1 MKESKYRSVLLV
13 DDSHIDAL
21 INRKIMENN
30 NFAEQITVLHSPCEA
45 INYLKKILPESK
57 GLPDAIF
64 LDIRMPEM
72 NGFDFLQKLYLLDG
86 FSDSKIKIYM
96 LSSSLDPVD
105 LRRIKENKLVKR
117 FISKPLTN
125 KALQEIG

>member
-1 MKESKYRSVLLV
+1 MKESKYKSVLLV
-13 DDSHIDAL
+13 DDNYVDNL

-30 NFAEQITVLHSPCEA
+30 NFAEQITVLQSPNEA
-45 INYLKKILPESK
+45 IDYLKTHLSGSEGI
-57 GLPDAIF
+57 PDAIF

-96 LSSSLDPVD
+96 LSSSLDPGD
-105 LRRIKENKLVKR
+105 QRRIKENELVKT
-117 FISKPLTN
+117 FISKPLTS
-125 KALQEIG
+125 KALQEIE